1 MSLNSLK
8 KQHKNINEVKDNF
21 ISNISHELKTPLFN
35 IKSFIETLYEF
46 YDTLDYHEH
55 LEFLKIIIKETNRL
69 NRLINDLLDLSS
81 LETKKI
87 HVFSFININ
96 EILYEII
103 NLNYIIIKKK
113 KITFLV
119 EKFTNLPLVYTN
131 YDLFFQILI
140 NLISNSLKF
149 TFNKGSVGIRVYLIE
164 MDYAI
169 TKQIWKEKKDNS
181 IYNKQIR
188 IEISDSG
195 IGIAKNNYN
204 YIFEKFIK
212 IENKIHTIKGTG
224 LGLALVKNIIKKHDS
239 EIFLHSEY
247 MIGTTFWFDLKINN
261 KES

>member
-1 MSLNSLK
+1 MNLNSLK
-8 KQHKNINEVKDNF
+8 KQNKNINEEKDNF
-21 ISNISHELKTPLFN
+21 ISDISHELKTPLFN

-55 LEFLKIIIKETNRL
+55 LEFLRIIIKETNRL
-69 NRLINDLLDLSS
+69 NRLINDLLELSS

-87 HVFSFININ
+87 YIFSYININ
-96 EILYEII
+96 KIVYEII

-113 KITFLV
+113 KITFFL

-131 YDLFFQILI
+131 HDLFFQILI

-149 TFNKGSVGIRVYLIE
+149 TFNKGSVGIRIYIIE
-164 MDYAI
+164 IDNSL
-169 TKQIWKEKKDNS
+169 TDRIWKPKN

-195 IGIAKNNYN
+195 IGITKNNCN

-224 LGLALVKNIIKKHDS
+224 LGLALVKNIIKNHDS
-239 EIFLHSEY
+239 EIYLYSEY
-247 MIGTTFWFDLKINN
+247 MIGTTFWFDFKINN
-261 KES
+261 K

>member
-1 MSLNSLK
+1 M
-8 KQHKNINEVKDNF
+8 
-21 ISNISHELKTPLFN
+21 
-35 IKSFIETLYEF
+35 
-46 YDTLDYHEH
+46 
-55 LEFLKIIIKETNRL
+55 
-69 NRLINDLLDLSS
+69 
-81 LETKKI
+81 
-87 HVFSFININ
+87 
-96 EILYEII
+96 
-103 NLNYIIIKKK
+103 
-113 KITFLV
+113 
-119 EKFTNLPLVYTN
+119 
-131 YDLFFQILI
+131 FFQILI

>member
-1 MSLNSLK
+1 MNLNSLK

-69 NRLINDLLDLSS
+69 NRLINDLLELSS

-87 HVFSFININ
+87 YIFSFININ

-103 NLNYIIIKKK
+103 NLNYIITRKK
-113 KITFLV
+113 KITFFL

-131 YDLFFQILI
+131 HDLFFQILI

-149 TFNKGSVGIRVYLIE
+149 TFNKGNVGIRIYLIE
-164 MDYAI
+164 IDTSI
-169 TKQIWKEKKDNS
+169 TDEIWKEKN

-212 IENKIHTIKGTG
+212 IENKIHTVKGTG
-224 LGLALVKNIIKKHDS
+224 LGLSLVKNIIKTHDS

-247 MIGTTFWFDLKINN
+247 MIGTTFWFDFKINN
-261 KES
+261 KQS